1 MYVDGQAI
9 KKSKEP
15 GGKRG
20 GVMGRT
26 QLGLLG
32 AGNAAGLDVR
42 DGYTVVHL
50 IIMHYTEYLT
60 CYFKLK
66 NKKD

>member
-1 MYVDGQAI
+1 
-9 KKSKEP
+9 
-15 GGKRG
+15 
-20 GVMGRT
+20 MGRT

-32 AGNAAGLDVR
+32 AGNAVGLDVR